1 LYTPLTPKDFAMLCI
16 TESGT
21 GELPMKALTIA
32 LRVAKKT
39 SNGISEP
46 KRNKEAKVRRKA

>member
-1 LYTPLTPKDFAMLCI
+1 MLCI

-39 SNGISEP
+39 SNGIIEP
-46 KRNKEAKVRRKA
+46 KRNKEAKVRRRA